1 MPDDTRSAERQPL
14 QDKLRPDPIGDED
27 LVTAYRAG
35 DPQALDILIARY
47 YTKLLGYL
55 FANSFF
61 KDEDYL
67 SDVRHNIIVHL
78 LEGIRPGGK
87 FTSRGPGSFSAYLY
101 TIAGL
106 ECLNADKKRR
116 RAVIPISQAFPESE
130 SPFPEENILFKIT
143 PDASDIEYARMK
155 LARAFKNL
163 NPEEVKLLQ
172 LSIRMKYKDI
182 IKMPEFSEYKS
193 VDSLMNKVYN
203 IKKKIKNNP
212 DPHGSG

>member
-1 MPDDTRSAERQPL
+1 MPDDTRSAERQ
-14 QDKLRPDPIGDED
+14 RSPDQIGDED
-27 LVTAYRAG
+27 LVTAYRG
-35 DPQALDILIARY
+35 GEQNALDILIARY

-55 FANSFF
+55 FAHSFF
-61 KDEDYL
+61 NKDEDYL

-116 RAVIPISQAFPESE
+116 RAIIPVSQAFPESARTG
-130 SPFPEENILFKIT
+130 PFPEENILFKIT

-155 LARAFKNL
+155 LARVFKKL
-163 NPEEVKLLQ
+163 TPEEIKLLT
-172 LSIRMKYKDI
+172 LVIVEKKPYKDI
-182 IKMPEFSEYKS
+182 IIMPEFSKYKT
-193 VDSLMNKVYN
+193 VDYLRHKVYN
-203 IKKKIKNNP
+203 IIKKLNK
-212 DPHGSG
+212 SR